1 MIIKSMSRKEP
12 SYGKLIAYLSRDASD
27 ARYELRH
34 NVLSITAEALTAE
47 FVANGQH
54 LSKRK
59 NGVAMYHEII
69 SITRPKGLTP
79 DAQKAILRDI
89 ALEYIRERAP
99 QNLAFGCLH
108 DDHAD
113 HLHYH
118 FIVSSNRVGD
128 SRRHRLTK
136 QQFRALQ
143 VGLESRVRARYPE
156 LEQAI
161 AIGKRA
167 GKKQMSQAGIE
178 LQRRT
183 GATPKRESVK
193 ARLSAVLDAAQ
204 SKADLGKRLSAVRLE
219 LYRRGKTLGVRDLDT
234 GRKHRIT
241 TLGLDAEL
249 RALGARLSLQ
259 SQPPQRSN
267 TPQQNPQ
274 DNSMNFFE
282 ATLQGLSALI
292 DTVSIT
298 TDYGRKLDDAKST
311 TRDAVRRAVGQPR
324 HQSQPSTQAAPP
336 PLSEAER
343 IAAERLQEMEQ
354 LRNADDD
361 QASHQSTN
369 RSTR

>member
-27 ARYELRH
+27 TRYELRH
-34 NVLSITAEALTAE
+34 NVLSATQAALTAE
-47 FVANGQH
+47 FEANGQH
-54 LSKRK
+54 LPKRK

-69 SITRPKGLTP
+69 SITRPKGLRP
-79 DAQKAILRDI
+79 EAQKAILRDI
-89 ALEYIRERAP
+89 ALDYIRERAP
-99 QNLAFGCLH
+99 HCLAFGCLH

-118 FIVSSNRVGD
+118 FIVSANRVGD
-128 SRRHRLTK
+128 TRRHRLTK
-136 QQFRALQ
+136 QQFRAIQ

-156 LEQAI
+156 LEQSV

-183 GATPKRESVK
+183 GTTPKRDSVK
-193 ARLSAVLDAAQ
+193 ARLSDVLSAAQ
-204 SKADLGKRLSAVRLE
+204 SKADLHKRLSAQHLE
-219 LYRRGKTLGVRDLDT
+219 LYSRGKTLGVIDLKS

-259 SQPPQRSN
+259 SQPQQRRPAQPH
-267 TPQQNPQ
+267 TPQ
-274 DNSMNFFE
+274 DATMNFFE
-282 ATLQGLSALI
+282 ATLQGLSAII
-292 DTVSIT
+292 DVVSIT
-298 TDYGRKLDDAKST
+298 TDTGRKLDETQAT
-311 TRDAVRRAVGQPR
+311 TRDAVRRTVGQPR
-324 HQSQPSTQAAPP
+324 HHAQPSAQTAPP
-336 PLSEAER
+336 ALSEPER

-354 LRNADDD
+354 LRNEDTD
-361 QASHQSTN
+361 QDSRQSTN